1 MSRYNNVIVG
11 KNNSVN
17 GTKNIIVGSY
27 NTIYGSNNFIFV
39 EQFTGSA
46 NGDLLLELYRI
57 DLAKVEL
64 ILVDPTM
71 AISFLN

>member
-1 MSRYNNVIVG
+1 MSQYNNVIIG
-11 KNNSVN
+11 GNNSVH
-17 GTKNIIVGSY
+17 GSKNVIVGSY

-46 NGDLLLELYRI
+46 NGDLLLEMYRI
-57 DLAKVEL
+57 DLTKVEL
-64 ILVDPTM
+64 ILIDPTM

>member
-1 MSRYNNVIVG
+1 MLLLEETIQFNGSKNV
-11 KNNSVN
+11 
-17 GTKNIIVGSY
+17 IVGSY

-46 NGDLLLELYRI
+46 NGDLLLEMYRI
-57 DLAKVEL
+57 DLTKVEL
-64 ILVDPTM
+64 ILIDPTM